1 MAEQNNQNNQNNRDD
16 WSNRNWQNVNN
27 FANRQQSGFG
37 GGFFGNQQNN
47 GDNNNMRGM
56 FTAPGNNSKLGGNWL
71 QGRNSMVVLVVVLIV
86 VIIYTFYTQ
95 SALNATITK
104 STVERTKIETTFDS
118 KNDECITDLGTTV
131 EDESALRNSFK
142 TFHKRTGVI
151 PYLYILESDNDLTPQ
166 DELDALAESLY
177 AEKITDEDHFFVVI
191 DPEASECKV
200 AYKVGSNAA
209 KVLDSEALQ
218 IFKDYLAKFYA
229 DRQTNTQTFI
239 VNTFGYTSERIMTTK
254 NYSPRTLIIGGI
266 VIVLLIIVIIG
277 WIRKRKEDQDNGNDS
292 GFGKTGGFN
301 GNNPSGTGGR
311 NYYEDNGR

>member
-1 MAEQNNQNNQNNRDD
+1 MAEQNNQDNQNGRDD
-16 WSNRNWQNVNN
+16 WSNRNWQSVNN
-27 FANRQQSGFG
+27 FGRSQQSGFG

-47 GDNNNMRGM
+47 SGGNNDNNNMRGM
-56 FTAPGNNSKLGGNWL
+56 FTLPGNNSRLGGNWL

-104 STVERTKIETTFDS
+104 STIERTKIETTFDS
-118 KNDECITDLGTTV
+118 KSDECITDLGTTV
-131 EDESALRNSFK
+131 EDEDALRNSFK

-151 PYLYILESDNDLTPQ
+151 PYLYILESDNNLTSQ
-166 DELDALAESLY
+166 AELDSLAESLY
-177 AEKITDEDHFFVVI
+177 AEKFTDEDHFLVVI
-191 DPEASECKV
+191 DPEASECGV
-200 AYKVGSNAA
+200 SYKVGTNAA

-266 VIVLLIIVIIG
+266 IIVLLVIVIVG
-277 WIRKRKEDQDNGNDS
+277 WIRKRKEDQNADTAQNEQQR
-292 GFGKTGGFN
+292 
-301 GNNPSGTGGR
+301 P
-311 NYYEDNGR
+311 